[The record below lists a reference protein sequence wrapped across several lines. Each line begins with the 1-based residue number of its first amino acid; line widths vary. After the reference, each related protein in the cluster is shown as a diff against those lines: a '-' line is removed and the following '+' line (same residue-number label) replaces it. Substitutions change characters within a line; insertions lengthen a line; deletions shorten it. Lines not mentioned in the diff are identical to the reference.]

1 MAGGGIQCGSKIY
14 GHILTK
20 DDWDTRG
27 SLLALE
33 KIFNKLDRQRAGH
46 INVEEYC
53 AYLAARGVHVD
64 AGEVHQ
70 LASLAG
76 DRGIRM
82 VDIQQHLKHSKYL
95 EQLKKSCWDLI
106 REIDSVNNIFKV
118 LDVNGDGTVSKEEFH
133 EIVKSINDDQ
143 LEIIFRKYD
152 QDKDNILSFEEFKLF
167 LDAKKTREIKQET
180 KSSQDQ
186 NYKGDTPKII
196 KVESSSSSFCC
207 IL

>member
-1 MAGGGIQCGSKIY
+1 M
-14 GHILTK
+14 
-20 DDWDTRG
+20 WP
-27 SLLALE
+27 ALC
-33 KIFNKLDRQRAGH
+33 L
-46 INVEEYC
+46 
-53 AYLAARGVHVD
+53 
-64 AGEVHQ
+64 
-70 LASLAG
+70 
-76 DRGIRM
+76 
-82 VDIQQHLKHSKYL
+82 
-95 EQLKKSCWDLI
+95 
-106 REIDSVNNIFKV
+106 
-118 LDVNGDGTVSKEEFH
+118 SKEEFH

-186 NYKGDTPKII
+186 NYKGDTQKII